1 MDQPT
6 PVGASPARG
15 ESSIEQQGNRD
26 TEGETVPAILDSTVR
41 IPPHVVSRA
50 FAAET
55 VVLNLETGKY
65 HGLNPSGARMLETA
79 TGARSIRDAA
89 RELAHIYDRDDEE
102 MQQDLIAFL
111 TDLQERGLVEI
122 VPTTPSRT

>member
-6 PVGASPARG
+6 SVGASPARG

-26 TEGETVPAILDSTVR
+26 TEGETVPAMLDSSVR

-50 FAAET
+50 FATET

-79 TGARSIRDAA
+79 TASPSIREAA
-89 RELAHIYDRDDEE
+89 RELAGVYGRDDDE
-102 MQQDLIAFL
+102 MQLDLIAFL

-122 VPTTPSRT
+122 VPTAPS